1 MPYTTAVR
9 SANTTATTAQTTVT
23 TMEHVGFGRTG
34 MMVSRLCLGTMT
46 FGHQCTEE
54 ESIAILNKAK
64 EHGFTFI
71 DTADVYPIGNM
82 TGAYGETESIIGRWM
97 KGQRDNFVVA
107 TKCFAPTGPNPWD
120 QGNSRKNIFRAVEAS
135 LRRLQTDYIDLY
147 QLHFYDHRVSHDES
161 LSALDDLVKSGKV
174 RYIGCSNYLAYQ
186 LATAIGRSDV
196 NHWAR
201 FASIQPRY
209 NMLFRENEREMFPL
223 CAQENIAVIPYNP
236 LAGGFLTGKHKPG
249 TPTEGTR
256 FALEGD
262 GTAGRYQER
271 YWHDRMFETID
282 ALRGVA
288 TEAGMTMAQ
297 LAVAWQFTNPVIT
310 SPIIGASKPG
320 QLEDA
325 VRALDTP
332 LDADLTKRLDVLTR
346 EYRFGDSAR

>member
-1 MPYTTAVR
+1 
-9 SANTTATTAQTTVT
+9 
-23 TMEHVGFGRTG
+23 MEHVRFGRTG
-34 MMVSRLCLGTMT
+34 MMVSKLCLGTMT
-46 FGHQCTEE
+46 FGHQCSEE
-54 ESIAILNKAK
+54 QSVAILNKAK

-97 KGQRDNFVVA
+97 KGQRDNFIVA

-120 QGNSRKNIFRAVEAS
+120 QGNSRKNIVRAVDAS

-147 QLHFYDHRVSHDES
+147 QLHFYDPRVSHDES
-161 LSALDDLVKSGKV
+161 LSALDDLVRSGKV

-186 LATAIGRSDV
+186 LATALGRSDV

-209 NMLFRENEREMFPL
+209 NMLFRENERELLPL
-223 CAQENIAVIPYNP
+223 CEQENIAVIPYNP
-236 LAGGFLTGKHKPG
+236 LAGGFLTGKHNPG

-271 YWHDRMFETID
+271 YWQDRMFETID
-282 ALRGVA
+282 ALRGIA
-288 TEAGMTMAQ
+288 KEAGMTMAQ
-297 LAVAWQFTNPVIT
+297 LAVAWQFTRPSIT
-310 SPIIGASKPG
+310 SPIIGASKPE
-320 QLEDA
+320 QLADA
-325 VRALDTP
+325 VAALSTP
-332 LDADLTKRLDVLTR
+332 LDAELTKRLDVLTH
-346 EYRFGDSAR
+346 EYRFGDAAR